1 MNVPAPPETD
11 PRIEDAI
18 RAIADGTPVAW
29 NELEKSPAD
38 SGHVESLHLLEA
50 IATVFR
56 TDAASVTQAR
66 RNVMFRWGGLDVED
80 RLGQGSFGEVYRAF
94 DPWLG
99 RHVALKLFRAIGAN
113 GGGLDEAR
121 RLARLRQRNVLSVY
135 GCGEHDGRRG
145 MWSELI
151 EGRTLAAIVADDGAF
166 GPEEILRI
174 GRDLAQA
181 LSVVHAVGLVHG
193 DVKAENVMRESGGRI
208 VLMDFG
214 AGGEQRLL
222 AGQRL
227 ISGTSRYLPPE
238 VLDGAPRGTQSD
250 IYALGVLLYLL
261 ASARHPYAETD
272 ATLLREA
279 QRRGAPPLR
288 GLRPELDPVLC
299 ALVEHCLATDPTQRP
314 ASAQALGAQFA
325 ALFLAPVS
333 TSGRLPVAGLIA
345 AAAALI
351 GVAALWLWPQP
362 APAWDSAVQF
372 LRVEPT
378 GNVEIAANS
387 SLHVGDRLRL
397 NLHSTRDAYV
407 YVLNEDA
414 AGNATVLFPQEA
426 AGLRNPQRSGATL
439 QLPGG
444 EGSTLAWEV
453 TADSVREEFVVVTA
467 LAPLPELDRAL
478 ADWQHAHV
486 ADAETRAVG
495 AIVNTPAV
503 TIQGE
508 HLRHI
513 LSALDHDPAHVR
525 VWQYS
530 FAHGS

>member
-1 MNVPAPPETD
+1 MNVAAPLESD
-11 PRIEDAI
+11 PRIEDAV

-38 SGHVESLHLLEA
+38 PGHVESLHLLEE
-50 IATVFR
+50 IAAVFR
-56 TDAASVTQAR
+56 TDAASVTHAR

-80 RLGQGSFGEVYRAF
+80 QLGQGSFGEVYRAF

-99 RHVALKLFRAIGAN
+99 RHVALKLFRATGAN

-135 GCGEHDGRRG
+135 GCGEHGGRRG

-181 LSVVHAVGLVHG
+181 LAVVHAAGLVHG

-227 ISGTSRYLPPE
+227 ISGTPRYLPPE
-238 VLDGAPRGTQSD
+238 VLDGAPLGMQSD
-250 IYALGVLLYLL
+250 LYSLGVLLYLL
-261 ASARHPYAETD
+261 ASARLPYAETD
-272 ATLLREA
+272 WVTLREA
-279 QRRGAPPLR
+279 QRRGVPPLR
-288 GLRPELDPVLC
+288 GLYPELDPALC
-299 ALVEHCLATDPTQRP
+299 ALIERCLVANPAQRP
-314 ASAQALGAQFA
+314 ASAQVLSAQFA
-325 ALFLAPVS
+325 ALFPAPVR
-333 TSGRLPVAGLIA
+333 TSGRLPVAALIA

-351 GVAALWLWPQP
+351 GVVALWLWPQP

-387 SLHVGDRLRL
+387 TLRAGNHLRL
-397 NLHSTRDAYV
+397 SIRSSRDAYV

-414 AGNATVLFPQEA
+414 AGNATVLFP
-426 AGLRNPQRSGATL
+426 LRSETQNPLRSGAAL
-439 QLPGG
+439 LPPDG

-453 TADSVREEFVVVTA
+453 TADSAREEFVVIASLT
-467 LAPLPELDRAL
+467 PRPELERDLSAWQRA
-478 ADWQHAHV
+478 QV
-486 ADAETRAVG
+486 ADDARAVG
-495 AIVNTPAV
+495 AVVNAPALQV
-503 TIQGE
+503 RGE
-508 HLRHI
+508 HLRQI
-513 LSALDHDPAHVR
+513 LAVLARDAEHVR